1 MTAQNSSFLLPL
13 EAIDPDY
20 TDQFGQVAA
29 NLSNLSKVGLP
40 VPQAFVI
47 LPQAYHQSL
56 NPYQD
61 KISGLISSLDI
72 LNPQQ
77 INSTS
82 RQIVDLI
89 QSIPLDSAL
98 SSSISKAYQ
107 KLNSAH
113 VCLRTS
119 LVSDTTK
126 HPELGFINLPVYT
139 KGDANLLDLLRE
151 SWAQLFAPNPLISRL
166 RHGLDYSHLSP
177 VVLVQASS
185 NSQVSGIAYTH
196 NPINTRQQ
204 TLVIEAIWG
213 LPTPLLE
220 GSITPDHY
228 QLSTKTQQLILS
240 QTAKQT
246 KQWLF
251 SSRSPSP
258 KVVAVKSK
266 HSDVAKLTST
276 EFKQLLKLITKIKH
290 QLFFPQEIEWQ
301 FNSGKFIINSSKT
314 YSTSTPSKSSDLSS
328 QNLTLLTHGSPA
340 SSGIVS
346 GPVKIIH
353 TQKEAGQVKPGQIIL
368 TSFFTPELLPLI
380 KNASGIITETGGLVS
395 HAAIISR
402 ELAVPCVVA
411 AKNAFKLIHPGQIIT
426 LNGATGE
433 IFSGHIP
440 SSHPLTHTASQ
451 SSTVI
456 TATKVTLN
464 LSGDFYTQNTPQLSS
479 DGVGLIDAHS
489 IILNL
494 PSHPKHLKAK
504 GKTNHFLEPL
514 AHLLIDTVGSFAHRP
529 VRYRLSQLTSHQL
542 LTLPHAK
549 TYEPSE
555 SNPLLGFRGLYRHL
569 NDDSLFATEL
579 KAIQKVRLQY
589 PQYPFQLLVPLVR
602 HPHQLKLLKN
612 KLTSA
617 GLRRTSNF
625 QLWVNVDLP
634 AAAHDLPSLLSL
646 GIDGIVLDLDAL
658 NIFSLGVDPNNSE
671 LSSLITSLS
680 PAVLSIALTALKAAS
695 KSHLPVAIVSQNPT
709 SLLEIL
715 PQLLEH
721 GLTEVITNSK
731 YLEITRSNVATA
743 ELQSIS
749 N

>member
-1 MTAQNSSFLLPL
+1 MTAQNSTFLLPL

-20 TDQFGQVAA
+20 VDQFGQVAT
-29 NLSNLSKVGLP
+29 NLSNLSRAGLP
-40 VPQAFVI
+40 VSKAFVV

-56 NPYQD
+56 EPYQK
-61 KISGLISSLDI
+61 KISGLINSLDI
-72 LNPQQ
+72 LKPQQ

-89 QSIPLDSAL
+89 QTIPLDPIL
-98 SSSISKAYQ
+98 SSTISKAYQ
-107 KLNSAH
+107 KLNSSH

-139 KGDANLLDLLRE
+139 KGDANLLNLLRE

-166 RHGLDYSHLSP
+166 RHGLDYSQLSP

-196 NPINTRQQ
+196 HPINANQQ
-204 TLVIEAIWG
+204 TLVVEAVWG

-220 GSITPDHY
+220 GSLTPDHY
-228 QLSTKTQQLILS
+228 QLSSKTQRLILS
-240 QTAKQT
+240 QTSNQT
-246 KQWLF
+246 KQWQF
-251 SSRSPSP
+251 NSRSPSP
-258 KVVAVKSK
+258 QVVSVKSNLT
-266 HSDVAKLTST
+266 DVAKLNST
-276 EFKQLLKLITKIKH
+276 EFSKLLALITKIKH

-301 FNSGKFIINSSKT
+301 FDSGRFIINSSKT
-314 YSTSTPSKSSDLSS
+314 LVTSTPTKTPVLSAPS
-328 QNLTLLTHGSPA
+328 LSLLTHGSPA
-340 SSGIVS
+340 SAGIAS
-346 GPVKIIH
+346 GPVKFIH
-353 TQKEAGQVKPGQIIL
+353 TQKDAVQIKPGQIIL

-411 AKNAFKLIHPGQIIT
+411 AKDAFNLIHPGQIVT

-433 IFSGHIP
+433 IFSGQIP
-440 SSHPLTHTASQ
+440 SSHPITYAPPQNPDL
-451 SSTVI
+451 I

-464 LSGDFYTQNTPQLSS
+464 LSDDSFTEVSPQLPS

-494 PSHPKHLKAK
+494 PSHPKYLKTK
-504 GKTNHFLEPL
+504 GKTNYFLEPL
-514 AHLLIDTVGSFAHRP
+514 THRLIDTVGSFAHRP

-542 LTLPHAK
+542 LKLPHAK
-549 TYEPSE
+549 TYEPIE
-555 SNPLLGFRGLYRHL
+555 ANPLLGFRGLYRHL
-569 NDDSLFATEL
+569 NDDSLFSVEL
-579 KAIQKVRLQY
+579 KAIQQVRHQF

-602 HPHQLKLLKN
+602 HPHHLKLLKQ
-612 KLTSA
+612 KLSSF

-625 QLWVNVDLP
+625 SLWVNVDLP
-634 AAAHDLPSLLSL
+634 TVAHDLPTLLNL

-658 NIFSLGVDPNNSE
+658 NVFSLGIDPSNHE
-671 LSSLITSLS
+671 LASLASFVS
-680 PAVLSIALTALKAAS
+680 PAVLSNALIALKTAS
-695 KSHLPVAIVSQNPT
+695 KSHLPCAVISQKSS

-721 GLTEVITNSK
+721 GLTEVITNPKHLS
-731 YLEITRSNVATA
+731 ITRSNLSTA
-743 ELQSIS
+743 ELHHIS